1 LDSPVT
7 GYGKRNEAFH
17 RMKTRTLLSYLS
29 PADFVSIAFL
39 LFLTALNLIFHAR
52 VEEWF
57 VLAIINS
64 VTIVAVVLLA
74 RGAEEKKTRLLIG
87 LHRWYCYL
95 IIILI
100 FKEIYRMV
108 HPIHPIDYDRL
119 LIAIDQWMFGVN
131 PTQWI
136 GQFAHPL
143 LTEILQI
150 AYFSYYIL
158 FIILGV
164 ELYRRYAIQDF
175 DKVAFMIVYGFYLS
189 YLGYFTLPGVGPRF
203 TLHDFASLDTDLPG
217 LWLTSFLRSIID
229 AGESIPPSR
238 IDAINLVQRDVFP
251 SGHTQLTIIVM
262 ALGFRYKVKVRWLL
276 LGLGSLLIVATVY
289 LRYHYVVDL
298 IAGAF
303 LAWFTL
309 WTGDK
314 LEAWWRSTARKLRG
328 GTFT

>member
-1 LDSPVT
+1 
-7 GYGKRNEAFH
+7 
-17 RMKTRTLLSYLS
+17 MKARTFISHLS

-39 LFLTALNLIFHAR
+39 LLLSSLNLIFHAR

-57 VLAIINS
+57 ILTFINLVLIIAI
-64 VTIVAVVLLA
+64 LMLA
-74 RGAEEKKTRLLIG
+74 RGAGERKTRLLIG

-95 IIILI
+95 IILLI
-100 FKEIYRMV
+100 FKEIYRMI
-108 HPIHPIDYDRL
+108 HPIHPTDYDQL
-119 LIAIDQWMFGVN
+119 LISIDRWMFGVN

-175 DKVAFMIVYGFYLS
+175 DKAAFMIVYGFYLS
-189 YLGYFTLPGVGPRF
+189 YLGYFALPGVGPRF
-203 TLHDFASLDTDLPG
+203 TLHDFSSLDADLPG
-217 LWLTSFLRSIID
+217 LWLTTFLRNIVN
-229 AGESIPPSR
+229 AGESIPPSH
-238 IDAINLVQRDVFP
+238 IDAVNLVQRDIFP
-251 SGHTQLTIIVM
+251 SGHAQLTIIVM
-262 ALGFRYKVKVRWLL
+262 ALGFRYRTKARWLL

-298 IAGAF
+298 FGGAL
-303 LAWFTL
+303 LAWFTF

-314 LEAWWRSTARKLRG
+314 LEEWWRRTARTLRE

>member
-1 LDSPVT
+1 
-7 GYGKRNEAFH
+7 
-17 RMKTRTLLSYLS
+17 MKTRTFISCLS

-39 LFLTALNLIFHAR
+39 LFLTVLNLVFHAR
-52 VEEWF
+52 VEEWH
-57 VLAIINS
+57 VLAIINL
-64 VTIVAVVLLA
+64 VTIIAVMLLA
-74 RGAEEKKTRLLIG
+74 RGAEEKETRLLIG

-95 IIILI
+95 IILLI

-108 HPIHPIDYDRL
+108 HPIHSTDYDQL
-119 LIAIDQWMFGVN
+119 LIAIDRWMFGVN

-136 GQFAHPL
+136 GQFAHPF
-143 LTEILQI
+143 LTEVLQI

-175 DKVAFMIVYGFYLS
+175 DKAAFMIVYGFYLS
-189 YLGYFTLPGVGPRF
+189 YIGYFALPGVGPRF
-203 TLHDFASLDTDLPG
+203 TLHDFSSLETDLPG
-217 LWLTSFLRSIID
+217 LWLTPFLRSIIN
-229 AGESIPPSR
+229 AGESIPQSH
-238 IDAINLVQRDVFP
+238 IDAMNLVQRDVFP

-262 ALGFRYKVKVRWLL
+262 TLGFRYRLKARWLL
-276 LGLGSLLIVATVY
+276 LALGSLLIVATVY

-298 IAGAF
+298 IAGAS

-314 LEAWWRSTARKLRG
+314 LEAWWRRMALHLRER
-328 GTFT
+328 TFT

>member
-1 LDSPVT
+1 
-7 GYGKRNEAFH
+7 
-17 RMKTRTLLSYLS
+17 MKTRTLLSHLS
-29 PADFVSIAFL
+29 PADFVSIVFL
-39 LFLTALNLIFHAR
+39 LFLSALNVIFYAR
-52 VEEWF
+52 VEGWL
-57 VLAIINS
+57 VLTIINIAII
-64 VTIVAVVLLA
+64 VAILFLA

-108 HPIHPIDYDRL
+108 HPIHPTDYDQL
-119 LIAIDQWMFGVN
+119 FIAIDRWMFGLN

-136 GQFAHPL
+136 GQFAHPI
-143 LTEILQI
+143 LTELLQI

-175 DKVAFMIVYGFYLS
+175 DKAAFMIVYGFYLS
-189 YLGYFTLPGVGPRF
+189 YLGYFALPGVGPRF
-203 TLHDFASLDTDLPG
+203 TLHDFSSLDTDLPG
-217 LWLTSFLRSIID
+217 LFLTPVLRGIIN
-229 AGESIPPSR
+229 AGESIPQSH
-238 IDAINLVQRDVFP
+238 IDAFNLVQRDVFP

-262 ALGFRYKVKVRWLL
+262 ALGFRYKTKARWLL
-276 LGLGSLLIVATVY
+276 LILGSLLIVATVY

-298 IAGAF
+298 IGGAL

-309 WTGDK
+309 WSGDK
-314 LEAWWRSTARKLRG
+314 LEVWWRSLAQRLWG
-328 GTFT
+328 GTIT